1 MESHWIRSS
10 GTKRISL
17 AGSFGDVQCR
27 ISTSYMI
34 MIVGLRWSIGVKKGM
49 HQFVATFWETTGFGI
64 FLRDF
69 CGIFLR
75 DFCDFHLSLGVWL
88 AQFAEIFP
96 KSTRIS
102 PKIRGSFG
110 NIPGKLGKNMNKTH
124 HFPSQRPRFRAPGAP
139 SAPASARDQ
148 WPWQWL
154 QIPKASPGFRMVVSC
169 G

>member
-1 MESHWIRSS
+1 MVDW
-10 GTKRISL
+10 
-17 AGSFGDVQCR
+17 F
-27 ISTSYMI
+27 
-34 MIVGLRWSIGVKKGM
+34 VKKGM

-124 HFPSQRPRFRAPGAP
+124 HFPSQRPRFRAPKCP
-139 SAPASARDQ
+139 KCPCFSARSMAMAVASDSESLA
-148 WPWQWL
+148 WL
-154 QIPKASPGFRMVVSC
+154 SDGGFMWLNHPHRAPKMNSTSTKVLSGIFDTGVFVEL
-169 G
+169 